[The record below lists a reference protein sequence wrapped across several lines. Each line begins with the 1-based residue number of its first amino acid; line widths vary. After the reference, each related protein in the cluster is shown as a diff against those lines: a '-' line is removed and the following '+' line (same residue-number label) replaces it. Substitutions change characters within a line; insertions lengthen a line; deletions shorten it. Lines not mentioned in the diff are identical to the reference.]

1 MKTESKLFYKSVFAL
16 IIPIALQNLI
26 NVGVSAADVVML
38 GLVGE
43 TALSGASLAG
53 QVQFIMMLLI
63 FGMTSGAVVLTAQYW
78 GKKDTRTIEKV
89 MGITMRFAI
98 LAALLFTVAVQL
110 FPYQTMR
117 IFSNETE
124 VIESGVQYLRLV
136 SLSYIIASATQVYL
150 NVIRSIERVII
161 STVVYAIS
169 LVVNICLNAIFIFG
183 LLGIPAMGVQGAA
196 LATTLARVIEFLIVA
211 VYAFRFNHVVRV
223 RFSDLFVREPLLF
236 HDFLKYSIPVMLNEL
251 FWGMGSS
258 MNSVVIGHMGS
269 AAVAANSV
277 AQVARQLA
285 QVVGFGVAA
294 AAAIMLGKA
303 IGANESERAERDSK
317 RFIWISLI
325 SGVFGA
331 AVVLIARPI
340 SMATLNL
347 SGQSR
352 DYLSFMM
359 FVMAYFVIAQTYNT
373 TQVVGIFRSGG
384 DTKFGLA
391 MDVGTMWFFSIP
403 LGALAAFVFH
413 WNVYVVYAILMCDE
427 IIKLPLTTWRY
438 RKKYWLKNVTR

>member
-1 MKTESKLFYKSVFAL
+1 M
-16 IIPIALQNLI
+16 
-26 NVGVSAADVVML
+26 
-38 GLVGE
+38 
-43 TALSGASLAG
+43 
-53 QVQFIMMLLI
+53 
-63 FGMTSGAVVLTAQYW
+63 
-78 GKKDTRTIEKV
+78 
-89 MGITMRFAI
+89 
-98 LAALLFTVAVQL
+98 
-110 FPYQTMR
+110 
-117 IFSNETE
+117 
-124 VIESGVQYLRLV
+124 
-136 SLSYIIASATQVYL
+136 
-150 NVIRSIERVII
+150 
-161 STVVYAIS
+161 
-169 LVVNICLNAIFIFG
+169 VNICLNAIFIVG

-196 LATTLARVIEFLIVA
+196 LRNDTCPCNRISHRRGLLR
-211 VYAFRFNHVVRV
+211 FRFNHVVRV

-236 HDFLKYSIPVMLNEL
+236 HDFLKYSVPVMLNEL

-269 AAVAANSV
+269 AAVAASSV
-277 AQVARQLA
+277 AQVARRPA

-331 AVVLIARPI
+331 AVVLIARPRFPWRR
-340 SMATLNL
+340 LNL

-359 FVMAYFVIAQTYNT
+359 FVMAYFVVAQTYNT

>member
-1 MKTESKLFYKSVFAL
+1 LKTETKNFYKSVFIL
-16 IIPIALQNLI
+16 IIPLALQNLI

-53 QVQFIMMLLI
+53 QIQFIMMLFI

-98 LAALLFTVAVQL
+98 LAALFFTLAVQL
-110 FPYQTMR
+110 FPYQAMR
-117 IFSNETE
+117 IFSNEPD
-124 VIESGVQYLRLV
+124 VIEAGVQYLRLI
-136 SLSYIIASATQVYL
+136 SLSYIIASVTQVYL
-150 NVIRSIERVII
+150 NVIRSIERVVV

-169 LVVNICLNAIFIFG
+169 LVVNICLNAVLIFG
-183 LLGIPAMGVQGAA
+183 LLGFPAMGVQGAA
-196 LATTLARVIEFLIVA
+196 LATTITRVIEFIIVA
-211 VYAFRFNHVVRV
+211 VYAFRYNHVVRV
-223 RFSDLFVREPLLF
+223 RFRDLFRREPLLF
-236 HDFLKYSIPVMLNEL
+236 GDFLKYSVPVMLNEL
-251 FWGMGSS
+251 FWGAGSS

-303 IGANESERAERDSK
+303 IGANEPERAERDSK
-317 RFIWISLI
+317 RFLWISLI
-325 SGVFGA
+325 SGVLGA
-331 AVVLIARPI
+331 VVVLIARPI

-347 SGQSR
+347 SDQSR

-359 FVMAYFVIAQTYNT
+359 FVMAYFVIAQTYNST
-373 TQVVGIFRSGG
+373 MVVGIFRAGG

-391 MDVGTMWFFSIP
+391 LDIGTMWFFSIP
-403 LGALAAFVFH
+403 IGALAAFVFH
-413 WNVYVVYAILMCDE
+413 WNVYIVYAILMIDE
-427 IIKLPLTTWRY
+427 LAKLPFSTWRY

>member
-1 MKTESKLFYKSVFAL
+1 MKTETKNFYKSVFIL
-16 IIPIALQNLI
+16 IIPLALQNLI

-53 QVQFIMMLLI
+53 QIQFIMMLFI

-98 LAALLFTVAVQL
+98 LAALFFTLAVQL
-110 FPYQTMR
+110 FPYQAMR
-117 IFSNETE
+117 IFSNEPD
-124 VIESGVQYLRLV
+124 VIEAGVQYLRLI
-136 SLSYIIASATQVYL
+136 SLSYIIASVTQVYL
-150 NVIRSIERVII
+150 NVIRSIERVVV

-169 LVVNICLNAIFIFG
+169 LVVNICLNAVLIFG
-183 LLGIPAMGVQGAA
+183 LLGFPAMGVQGAA
-196 LATTLARVIEFLIVA
+196 LATTITRVIEFIIVA
-211 VYAFRFNHVVRV
+211 VYAFRYNHVVRV
-223 RFSDLFVREPLLF
+223 RFRDLFRREPLLF
-236 HDFLKYSIPVMLNEL
+236 GDFLKYSVPVMLNEL
-251 FWGMGSS
+251 FWGAGSS

-303 IGANESERAERDSK
+303 IGANEPERAERDSK
-317 RFIWISLI
+317 RFLWISLI
-325 SGVFGA
+325 SGVLGA
-331 AVVLIARPI
+331 VVVLIARPI

-347 SGQSR
+347 SDQSR

-359 FVMAYFVIAQTYNT
+359 FVMAYFVIAQTYNST
-373 TQVVGIFRSGG
+373 MVVGIFRAGG

-391 MDVGTMWFFSIP
+391 LDIGTMWFFSIP
-403 LGALAAFVFH
+403 IGALAAFVFH
-413 WNVYVVYAILMCDE
+413 WNVYIVYAILMIDE
-427 IIKLPLTTWRY
+427 LAKLPFSTWRY